1 MLRALLFGVLTLG
14 AARLAWTLARAPAAI
29 DALGG
34 EATGAFDENSFQPLV
49 DALAEL
55 NAPGAPV
62 YIFASDPAAFGWIR
76 YRAYPQRVQ
85 WLPAVGHDALRSLPA
100 GTSYVVL
107 PLARGADDA
116 SATLRA
122 RSGAAQVERLLVRDG
137 VFALYRVQR

>member
-14 AARLAWTLARAPAAI
+14 AARLTLMLARAPAAL

-34 EATGAFDENSFQPLV
+34 EAAGPFDEQSFQPLV

-55 NAPGAPV
+55 ATPGAPV
-62 YIFASDPAAFGWIR
+62 YIVASDPAAFGWIR
-76 YRAYPQRVQ
+76 YLAYPRRVE
-85 WLPAVGHDALRSLPA
+85 WLPAVGHDALQGLPA

-107 PLARGADDA
+107 PLARVADDA

-122 RSGAAQVERLLVRDG
+122 RSGAAQVERLLARDG
-137 VFALYRVQR
+137 AFALYRVRR